1 MKLPGTKLQGPKK
14 YQTSKIKHQL
24 RLALGGG
31 VTARLGLRLRGSG
44 GFTLIEIV
52 ISSALMALIL
62 VSAYACLSAGFAS
75 QKQLEP
81 RIEVLQNARVAMAL
95 MTADLRAACPLSK
108 DTEFV
113 GMPRQLGDIEAD
125 NLDFGTHNYTPR
137 RAREGDFCQTSF
149 YVDKDPETGRY
160 SLFRRRNPMIAPDPF
175 SGGSREEIA
184 KGIVGLK
191 FEYFDGLDWYSS
203 WGATKSPDKQQA
215 SAKQQS
221 NEEGLPKAVRITAW
235 FEEPTPRRAS
245 QSGEEEKRE
254 RPLVFQTV
262 VRLELADVPEPG
274 GSSGGSQDTSGQSGA
289 MGQERGGSQ

>member
-14 YQTSKIKHQL
+14 YQTSKIKHKL

-31 VTARLGLRLRGSG
+31 VRAQLGLRGSG

-62 VSAYACLSAGFAS
+62 VSAYVCLSAGFAS

-108 DTEFV
+108 DDDFI

-137 RAREGDFCQTSF
+137 RAREGDFCQTSL